1 MSISIDGTEI
11 GAIAEV
17 AAIFG
22 SVIGTL
28 IICLIVYLLV
38 RPPRHVRLRRKAERR
53 GELRSERDEAEAEEL
68 WRLADRMES
77 RLEVLERALADEIDR
92 PALGRRRD
100 NELQPTRTGH
110 GRDSEGEVE

>member
-1 MSISIDGTEI
+1 MSISIDGTDV
-11 GAIAEV
+11 GAIVEV
-17 AAIFG
+17 ASIVG
-22 SVIGTL
+22 GIIGTL

-100 NELQPTRTGH
+100 TELQPMRTER
-110 GRDSEGEVE
+110 GRDFQGEGE